1 MAVGTRQSPTD
12 AIEPVKSVVAG
23 VGSFLVGYL
32 VTLVL
37 AVAVE
42 SNDFTDGD
50 AIELG
55 GWLFYNAQFVDLEVS
70 ATGGSGL
77 GLTSSLNIVTGDS
90 FLGQVVSLDVP
101 SVVYHLIPVV
111 VFLLA
116 GFLLAQAVSAQT
128 PQQGALA
135 GGSIVVGTA
144 PLALIGTFL
153 FVVEQGGTEVG
164 PPLLDSLLIVGLL
177 FPLVLGVAGGL
188 ISSQT

>member
-70 ATGGSGL
+70 ATGGTGL
-77 GLTSSLNIVTGDS
+77 GLTSSFNIVTGDS

-116 GFLLAQAVSAQT
+116 GFLLAQAVSVQT

>member
-1 MAVGTRQSPTD
+1 MAIGTQQSPTD

-32 VTLVL
+32 VTLLL

-77 GLTSSLNIVTGDS
+77 GLTSSFNIVTGDS
-90 FLGQVVSLDVP
+90 FLGQVVS
-101 SVVYHLIPVV
+101 
-111 VFLLA
+111 
-116 GFLLAQAVSAQT
+116 QR
-128 PQQGALA
+128 
-135 GGSIVVGTA
+135 
-144 PLALIGTFL
+144 
-153 FVVEQGGTEVG
+153 
-164 PPLLDSLLIVGLL
+164 
-177 FPLVLGVAGGL
+177 
-188 ISSQT
+188 